1 MERIITAVD
10 NRNVTYMEDLVS
22 YLDENKK
29 PGEKLNLT
37 VLRNQSYLDIGV
49 LLGDRSNSTKTNDTK
64 DPYD

>member
-1 MERIITAVD
+1 
-10 NRNVTYMEDLVS
+10 MEDLVS